1 MNGDLRK
8 MKNLLCPR
16 ARPSL
21 LRRLRALALSV
32 ALAGASSELALAQ
45 QNFDVTEASL
55 RELQL
60 ALTARRVSSV
70 ELVDAYLARIA
81 AYDDQGPGLNAL
93 IHLNPQARA
102 QAAALD
108 AERRQSGPRSPLH
121 GIPIVLKDNYATL
134 DMPTTGASRALQDFM
149 PAANAT
155 AVQRLLDAG
164 AIVLGKTNLHEFAY
178 GITTI
183 SSLGG
188 QTRNPYDPARVPGGS
203 SGGTAAAVAASF
215 AAVGMG
221 SDTCGSIR
229 IPAAFNNL
237 VGLRPTKGLGSIHGI
252 MPLSSTQDVIGPLA
266 RSTED
271 LAIVLDI
278 IAGHDP
284 QDAATA
290 VMRERPRPAFWNS
303 LHEASFAGVRIGRLR
318 HYHDSAEPEVKAALD
333 AALARMQALGAEV
346 VDVEIPA
353 LADLLARSGL
363 IAQEF
368 ETDLNAWLAA
378 FTPAGQTPTTLEAIV
393 ASAAHHEAVDTVLT
407 RSAEAE
413 QDPARYQAALAAR
426 QDLRAALNAAM
437 TAAGVEVLAYP
448 PAGALPVTIG
458 EAQPGNHCSL
468 SANSGYPAL
477 SVPAGFSA
485 QGLPVGIELLGAEFA
500 DERLVALG
508 HAWEQATGLR
518 RIPASTPPLGRRPPA
533 AAGQDNTDV
542 GTALAI
548 HHEDTP

>member
-1 MNGDLRK
+1 
-8 MKNLLCPR
+8 MKIALCPA

-21 LRRLRALALSV
+21 SRRLRALALGVVLAGACSHV
-32 ALAGASSELALAQ
+32 ALAQSP
-45 QNFDVTEASL
+45 FDVTEASL

-60 ALTARRVSSV
+60 ALTAKRISSV

-93 IHLNPQARA
+93 LHLNPEARA
-102 QAAALD
+102 QAQALD

-121 GIPIVLKDNYATL
+121 GIPIVLKDNYATA
-134 DMPTTGASRALQDFM
+134 DMPTTGASRALQDFV
-149 PAANAT
+149 PVANAT

-164 AIVLGKTNLHEFAY
+164 AIILGKTNLHEFAY

-203 SGGTAAAVAASF
+203 SGGTAAAVAASL

-237 VGLRPTKGLGSIHGI
+237 VGLRPTKGLSSIHGI

-266 RSTED
+266 RSVED
-271 LAIVLDI
+271 LAVVLDI
-278 IAGHDP
+278 VAGHDP

-290 VMRERPRPAFWNS
+290 AMRERPRPAFWNS
-303 LHEASFAGVRIGRLR
+303 LQEASFAGLRIGRLR
-318 HYHDSAEPEVKAALD
+318 HYIDSSEPEVKAALD

-353 LADLLARSGL
+353 LADLLTRSGL
-363 IAQEF
+363 IAHEF
-368 ETDLNAWLAA
+368 ETDLNAWLAD

-393 ASAAHHEAVDTVLT
+393 ASGDFHEAVNTVLT

-426 QDLRAALNAAM
+426 QELRAALAAAM
-437 TAAGVEVLAYP
+437 SAANVEVLAYP
-448 PAGALPVTIG
+448 PAGSLPVTIG
-458 EAQPGNHCSL
+458 EPQPGNNCSL

-477 SVPAGFSA
+477 SVPAGFTA
-485 QGLPVGIELLGAEFA
+485 QGLPVGIELLGAEFS

-508 HAWEQATGLR
+508 HAWEQASAPR
-518 RIPASTPPLGRRPPA
+518 RMPASTPPLGRRPV
-533 AAGQDNTDV
+533 AGAEQDNA
-542 GTALAI
+542 GIGLAVAA
-548 HHEDTP
+548 HHEDAP